1 MESRENKKIV
11 QEKYWRKFM
20 EKLDLESVAL
30 YCKDNKDIIIN
41 KYNSGDNF
49 IIVSFFV
56 RDYELC
62 RLKIYDTRLF
72 ENIFSYP
79 LHTRFVSHCL
89 YTYSEV
95 YKFCTMFNLIDL

>member
-1 MESRENKKIV
+1 
-11 QEKYWRKFM
+11 M

-30 YCKDNKDIIIN
+30 YCKDRSIFMKY
-41 KYNSGDNF
+41 KYNNGDNF

-56 RDYELC
+56 NDYELC

-79 LHTRFVSHCL
+79 LHNNFILYCL
-89 YTYSEV
+89 NRYSEV
-95 YKFCTMFNLIDL
+95 YKFCTAFNLTEYKFFGKNYDNF